1 MMVFDRLTVRSS
13 VTFEGGGLHSG
24 SPVSATVHPGRD
36 GIAFRSGNN
45 RWIARPDEIRETVRC
60 TRLGDIS
67 TIEHLMSA
75 LAGIGI
81 TDAEVEVQGG
91 ELPAAGGSSF
101 TFVEGLQATGHEKIG
116 TLEVTPP
123 YARIFSKC
131 DERTLAI
138 AAGEGHWRFDF
149 VTNSPFPGVQ
159 SFAVHL
165 TPDSYCREVAP
176 ARTIVFE
183 AELDTVRRAGL
194 GQGLDERTALVL
206 GENDYV
212 NPPLFSDEP
221 ARHKLLDLIGDLYLS
236 GVPMQAVDV
245 IAERSGHS
253 ANVEAAARLAQAT
266 TIVRY

>member
-1 MMVFDRLTVRSS
+1 
-13 VTFEGGGLHSG
+13 
-24 SPVSATVHPGRD
+24 
-36 GIAFRSGNN
+36 
-45 RWIARPDEIRETVRC
+45 
-60 TRLGDIS
+60 
-67 TIEHLMSA
+67 MSA